1 MALDIL
7 STIIAAIF
15 GFAHTATGLAA
26 LFLQKDLGLG
36 FLLDTDKFDPPTVG
50 GGEVIVGTNGGPPP
64 CSVLSRIA
72 KRSRTDG
79 STVRSI
85 TELAPR
91 QKRSM

>member
-36 FLLDTDKFDPPTVG
+36 FLLDTDTFDPPTVG
-50 GGEVIVGTNGGPPP
+50 GGEVIVGKLTKEKLRCVVARP
-64 CSVLSRIA
+64 
-72 KRSRTDG
+72 
-79 STVRSI
+79 
-85 TELAPR
+85 
-91 QKRSM
+91 

>member
-36 FLLDTDKFDPPTVG
+36 FLLDTDTFDPPTVG
-50 GGEVIVGTNGGPPP
+50 GGEVIVGKLTKEKRGGRRALTAN
-64 CSVLSRIA
+64 SNR
-72 KRSRTDG
+72 RNR
-79 STVRSI
+79 
-85 TELAPR
+85 
-91 QKRSM
+91 MM